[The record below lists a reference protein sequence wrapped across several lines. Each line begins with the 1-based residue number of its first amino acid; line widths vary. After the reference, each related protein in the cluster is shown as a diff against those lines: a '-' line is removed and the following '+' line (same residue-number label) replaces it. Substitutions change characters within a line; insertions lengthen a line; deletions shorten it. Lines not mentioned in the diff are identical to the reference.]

1 MRRLG
6 KADWQQARQPYLH
19 MQSHLISL
27 NRFSIAFLCCA
38 ASLCMLSQKS
48 VDDVLKSYQADKD
61 LQHAQISFCIV
72 DAATGKTLK
81 EYQSDMAMIP
91 ASTLKIVTTSAALGI
106 LGKNYTYKTG
116 FYLTEN
122 PDAASGNYN
131 GDILVKGSGDPSFNS
146 FYFYSSDSLF
156 LGAFVKKLKAKGIRK
171 IKGSVKTDASCFDN
185 SIPGS
190 WIWSDIGNYF
200 GAGANGLS
208 YSDNKFSLFYSTA
221 EAGSVAKLEKIRPDY
236 FAKNVSVDSSV
247 KAYGSEDDAFVY
259 GDPNGYARKVS
270 GTIPPNQKNYEV
282 EAQMPEPPL
291 YFGSSL
297 IAELNKNS
305 LLTNQD
311 SKALVNETPGAYA
324 YKPELLVYTHVSPTL
339 EKIVFYT
346 NTKSNNHYAES
357 LLKTI
362 GAAKSGKQGSTANG
376 IDAVEAYW
384 KERGMDVS
392 GLHMSDGSGLSRAN
406 TVTTKFQAGILSKIF
421 RDSLMYPAFNA
432 SLPIAGKSGSMA
444 SLCKG
449 SFAENNMRAK
459 TGYINRARG
468 YCGYVKTKSGKE
480 LAFSVLFN
488 NYDCSPKEAKL
499 KIEKLLL
506 ALVEL

>member
-1 MRRLG
+1 M
-6 KADWQQARQPYLH
+6 K
-19 MQSHLISL
+19 MK
-27 NRFSIAFLCCA
+27 RFSNTLLLCVLA
-38 ASLCMLSQKS
+38 LHAWPQKS
-48 VDDVLKSYQADKD
+48 IEEILKSYQADKD
-61 LQHAQISFCIV
+61 LQHAQISFCV
-72 DAATGKTLK
+72 MEAATGKTLK
-81 EYQSDMAMIP
+81 EYQSGMAMIP

-106 LGKNYTYKTG
+106 LGKNYTYKTSL
-116 FYLTEN
+116 YLTEN
-122 PDAASGNYN
+122 PDPATGSYN
-131 GDILVKGSGDPSFNS
+131 GDLLVKGSGDPSFNS
-146 FYFYSSDSLF
+146 SYFYSSDSLF
-156 LGAFVKKLKAKGIRK
+156 LGAFIKKLKAKGIKK
-171 IKGSVKTDASCFDN
+171 INGSVKVDASCFDN
-185 SIPGS
+185 SIPGT

-208 YSDNKFSLFYSTA
+208 YRDNKFSLFYSTA
-221 EAGSVAKLEKIRPDY
+221 EAGSVASLDRIKPGYFEK
-236 FAKNVSVDSSV
+236 NMSVQSSV

-259 GDPNGYARKVS
+259 GDPNGYTRKVS

-282 EAQMPEPPL
+282 EAQMPEPAL

-297 IAELNKNS
+297 ITELS
-305 LLTNQD
+305 RHAILTSKD
-311 SKALVNETPGAYA
+311 SKALVNETPGAYV
-324 YKPELLVYTHVSPTL
+324 YKPELLVHTHVSPTL

-362 GAAKSGKQGSTANG
+362 GAAKTGKQGTTDNG
-376 IDAVEAYW
+376 IDAVEAFW
-384 KERGMDVS
+384 KERGVDVS

-406 TVTTKFQAGILSKIF
+406 TVTTGLQASILSKIF
-421 RDSLMYPAFNA
+421 RDSLLYPAFNA
-432 SLPIAGKSGSMA
+432 SLPVAGKSGSMA

-468 YCGYVKTKSGKE
+468 YCGYVKTRSGKE

-506 ALVEL
+506 ALVDL